1 MFVADVTFDELAS
14 AWQDVPRAS
23 ARVAK
28 NAKRI
33 PFPAD
38 GPSSKY
44 EALFEKR
51 GNLLGQVK

>member
-14 AWQDVPRAS
+14 AWQDEQRAS

-28 NAKRI
+28 NARRI
-33 PFPAD
+33 PFSAD

-44 EALFEKR
+44 EAFSISV
-51 GNLLGQVK
+51 GICLGK